1 VPPVMVEALPIVLPR
16 RPWSARIASSDM
28 RRLAVL
34 GHPVAHSR
42 SPAMHSAALAELGL
56 GNEWSYEAI
65 EVAPEDFDERVLA
78 MPREGFVG
86 ANVTVP
92 HKLAALAIAADASEA
107 ARAIGAANT
116 LTFADGRIA
125 AENTDATGF
134 LDALPE
140 SPSGSRALVL
150 GAGGSARAVVWALV
164 DAGAEVAIWNRTP
177 KKAEGLARELSASAT
192 ETVDA
197 ADFDLLVNA
206 TTVGMGAST
215 QASSDLKSLPVDAD
229 ALGERHQLVDLAYG
243 AVETEL
249 VRAATARGAR
259 VVDGLEVLVRQGA
272 ASLRIWTGLDPPIE
286 VMRRAVRSDRW
297 QTRTDPDT

>member
-1 VPPVMVEALPIVLPR
+1 MPK
-16 RPWSARIASSDM
+16 
-28 RRLAVL
+28 LAVL
-34 GHPVAHSR
+34 GQPISHSR
-42 SPAMHSAALAELGL
+42 SPAMHNAALAELGL
-56 GNEWSYEAI
+56 GDEWSYEAI
-65 EVAPEDFDERVLA
+65 EVAPDHFAARIRA

-92 HKLAALAIAADASEA
+92 HKLAALALSDMASEP

-116 LTFADGRIA
+116 LSFASGRVA

-140 SPSGSRALVL
+140 PPEGGRALVL

-164 DAGAEVAIWNRTP
+164 THGTSVAIWNRTP
-177 KKAEGLARELSASAT
+177 ARADGLAREFGAR
-192 ETVDA
+192 A
-197 ADFDLLVNA
+197 AKANRPDGLLRTADIDLIVNA

-215 QASSDLKSLPVDAD
+215 QEEDPDPRSLPIDAD
-229 ALGERHQLVDLAYG
+229 ALGETHQLVDLAYG

-249 VRAATARGAR
+249 VRAAKARGAR

-286 VMRRAVRSDRW
+286 AMRLAARGS
-297 QTRTDPDT
+297 T

>member
-1 VPPVMVEALPIVLPR
+1 MQT
-16 RPWSARIASSDM
+16 
-28 RRLAVL
+28 
-34 GHPVAHSR
+34 
-42 SPAMHSAALAELGL
+42 AALAALGL
-56 GNEWSYEAI
+56 ADEWSYEAI
-65 EVAPEDFDERVLA
+65 EVAPEDFDERVRA
-78 MPREGFVG
+78 MPGEGFVG

-92 HKLAALAIAADASEA
+92 HKLTALAIADEASEA

-116 LTFADGRIA
+116 LTFADARIA
-125 AENTDATGF
+125 AENTDATGV

-140 SPSGSRALVL
+140 SPAGARALVL

-164 DAGAEVAIWNRTP
+164 DAGADVSIWNRTP
-177 KKAEGLARELSASAT
+177 EKADGLARELGASVA

-215 QASSDLKSLPVDAD
+215 QASMDLKSLPIDAD

-243 AVETEL
+243 AVDTEL
-249 VRAATARGAR
+249 VRAARARGAR
-259 VVDGLEVLVRQGA
+259 VVDGLEALVRQGA

-286 VMRRAVRSDRW
+286 VMRRAVRPDTW
-297 QTRTDPDT
+297 QTKTDPDT

>member
-1 VPPVMVEALPIVLPR
+1 MPN
-16 RPWSARIASSDM
+16 
-28 RRLAVL
+28 RLAVL
-34 GHPVAHSR
+34 GQPISHSR
-42 SPAMHSAALAELGL
+42 SPAMHTAALAELGL
-56 GNEWSYEAI
+56 ADEWSYEAI
-65 EVAPEDFDERVLA
+65 EVAPEDFEGRVRA
-78 MPREGFVG
+78 MPGEAFVG
-86 ANVTVP
+86 ANVTLP
-92 HKLAALAIAADASEA
+92 HKLAALSIAEEASEA

-116 LTFADGRIA
+116 LTFAGGRVA
-125 AENTDATGF
+125 AENTDATGL

-140 SPSGSRALVL
+140 PPSGAHALVL

-164 DAGAEVAIWNRTP
+164 TAGAEVTIWNRTAE
-177 KKAEGLARELSASAT
+177 KAERLAHEFGASSVEA
-192 ETVDA
+192 VSQ

-215 QASSDLKSLPVDAD
+215 QASQNLKSLPVDAD

-249 VRAATARGAR
+249 VRAAKARGAR

-286 VMRRAVRSDRW
+286 VMRRAVRADTW
-297 QTRTDPDT
+297 HTKTDPDT